1 MSLEKNKRHW
11 VQQDKIKGIN
21 QFINFIHR
29 IENNL
34 VILLLVSIIVFAITQ
49 VILRNFFDSGIV
61 WGESLLRILVLWL
74 GLAGAI
80 VASRQGKQL
89 NIDVLSQYIPER
101 YKVYVKQLNY
111 VFTALVCLTIS
122 YYSFEFTWLE
132 YQDGSFAFEKIPAW
146 ITISII
152 PIAFAMMSIKYLL
165 QIISIRSDELK

>member
-1 MSLEKNKRHW
+1 MR
-11 VQQDKIKGIN
+11 QDKIKRIN
-21 QFINFIHR
+21 QLIEFIHR

-34 VILLLVSIIVFAITQ
+34 VILLLASILAFAIMQ
-49 VILRNFFDSGIV
+49 VVLRNFFDSGIV

-89 NIDVLSQYIPER
+89 NIDVLSQYIAER
-101 YKVYVKQLNY
+101 YKIYIKKLNFL
-111 VFTALVCLTIS
+111 FTALVCLIIS
-122 YYSFEFTWLE
+122 YYSFEFTLLE
-132 YQDGSFAFEKIPAW
+132 YQDGNFAFEKVPAW

-165 QIISIRSDELK
+165 QIISIKSDELK